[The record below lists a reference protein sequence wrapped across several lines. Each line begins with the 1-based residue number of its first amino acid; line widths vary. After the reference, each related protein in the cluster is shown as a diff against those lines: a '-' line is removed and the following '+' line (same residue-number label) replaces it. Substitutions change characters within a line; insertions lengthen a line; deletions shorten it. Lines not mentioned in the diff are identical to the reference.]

1 MVNGWSQPIEHAV
14 INVVLGHF
22 ILLACVKQCVGCNHF
37 LPLLCSRE
45 MAEQAEDL
53 EDMYTKRMELYR
65 KSVKKENR
73 KRRRIME
80 GTLSKDHL
88 VISSTTTF

>member
-1 MVNGWSQPIEHAV
+1 
-14 INVVLGHF
+14 
-22 ILLACVKQCVGCNHF
+22 
-37 LPLLCSRE
+37 

-73 KRRRIME
+73 KRRRLVE
-80 GTLSKDHL
+80 GNCLHL
-88 VISSTTTF
+88 TSCGY